1 MLGFSTLLSGVLMFA
16 LLIIPGYI
24 LGRIKMIERGAL
36 NSMTNI
42 LMYVAMPFLVFT
54 KLIAT
59 DLYAIDPIHIL
70 LAALSPFVV
79 FGAIMLLS
87 EKTFRAREGDRRY
100 RASRFCS
107 IFSNAGFLGIPLSE
121 VLFPDRP
128 EISVYVSL
136 FNVGSTFFLLT
147 VGVYI
152 LSGDRRDISFRRAIL
167 SPIMASIVIGVL
179 FSLLGVVDYVPKVA
193 NYADILASLTTP
205 LSMIVLGVEM
215 SGIPFSAFVKTPLL
229 YLVSFMKL
237 VLSPLVMIAIL
248 LLLGLCGLAVPSE
261 LQAAL
266 FIATAVSSAAS
277 SSAMTKKY
285 GGDGEYAAILT
296 IGTTLLCAVSFPLL
310 YLLAS
315 ALLGW

>member
-1 MLGFSTLLSGVLMFA
+1 MLGFPTLLSGILMFA
-16 LLIIPGYI
+16 LLIIPGYV
-24 LGRIKMIERGAL
+24 LGKIKLIERGAL

-42 LMYVAMPFLVFT
+42 LMYIAMPFLVFT
-54 KLIAT
+54 KLVAT
-59 DLYAIDPIHIL
+59 DLYAISPICIVVAV
-70 LAALSPFVV
+70 LAPFAV
-79 FGAIMLLS
+79 FGSIMLIS
-87 EKTFRAREGDRRY
+87 SQVFREREGDLRY

-147 VGVYI
+147 IGVYI

-167 SPIMASIVIGVL
+167 SPIMASIVVGVL
-179 FSLLGVVDYVPKVA
+179 FSLLGVVNYVPKVA

-205 LSMIVLGVEM
+205 LSMLVLGVEM
-215 SGIPFSAFVKTPLL
+215 SNIRFSAFVKTPLL

-237 VLSPLVMIAIL
+237 VLSPFVMIVIL
-248 LLLGLCGLAVPSE
+248 LLLSLCGLAIPAS

-296 IGTTLLCAVSFPLL
+296 IGTTLLCALSFPLL

-315 ALLGW
+315 AMLGW